1 MPEIFQ
7 YGFMIR
13 AFIAGGLVGLICP
26 LLGTF
31 LVLRRLSLIAE
42 TLAHVSLAGVAI
54 GLLLNGYPLVFAVAV
69 SATAAVVIE
78 RLRTSNRLDGDS
90 ALALV
95 LYTALAIT
103 VVLISLGDG
112 FSVYLFGYLFGAV
125 ITVTEADLWAMGA
138 LGATVLLTGW
148 LLYPELVL
156 STFDP
161 DLARVGGVRTGLVNI
176 VLAVLTGV
184 TVTLSMRVVGALLVG
199 ALIVFPVLASLQI
212 ARGFRTTL
220 LASGAL
226 GLVSV
231 FTGLT
236 ISYYWDIAAGGAI
249 VLTALALLLLIT
261 TARSIFFK
269 PSPQTSL

>member
-1 MPEIFQ
+1 MV
-7 YGFMIR
+7 R
-13 AFIAGGLVGLICP
+13 AFIAGGIVGLICP
-26 LLGTF
+26 FLGTF

-54 GLLLNGYPLVFAVAV
+54 GLLLNGYPLVFAVVV

-78 RLRTSNRLDGDS
+78 RLRNSNRLEGDS

-125 ITVTEADLWAMGA
+125 ITVTQADLWAMAA
-138 LGATVLLTGW
+138 LGATVVLTGW

-231 FTGLT
+231 STGLT
-236 ISYYWDIAAGGAI
+236 VSYYWDIAAGGAI
-249 VLTALALLLLIT
+249 VLTALALLLLVT
-261 TARSIFFK
+261 TVRSVIVRTNR
-269 PSPQTSL
+269 QTSP

>member
-7 YGFMIR
+7 YGFMVR
-13 AFIAGGLVGLICP
+13 AFIAGGLVGLVCP
-26 LLGTF
+26 FLGTF

-78 RLRTSNRLDGDS
+78 RLRNSNRLDSDS

-112 FSVYLFGYLFGAV
+112 FSVHLFGYLFGAV
-125 ITVTEADLWAMGA
+125 ITVTEPDLWAIGA

-184 TVTLSMRVVGALLVG
+184 AVTLSMRVVGALLVG

-226 GLVSV
+226 GLASV

-236 ISYYWDIAAGGAI
+236 ISYYWDIAAGGSI

-261 TARSIFFK
+261 AARSIFPK
-269 PSPQTSL
+269 TAQEMAP